1 MMPQCYNKISEMRVT
16 MEQEQIYE
24 LIKEGKTEEAL
35 AALFNNI
42 EQDPQQVENYINA
55 GILIAEA
62 GKLKKQKNSSKRRL
76 QLILKMELSTT
87 I

>member
-24 LIKEGKTEEAL
+24 LIKEGKIEEAL

-62 GKLKKQKNSSKRRL
+62 GEVEKQKNSSKRRL